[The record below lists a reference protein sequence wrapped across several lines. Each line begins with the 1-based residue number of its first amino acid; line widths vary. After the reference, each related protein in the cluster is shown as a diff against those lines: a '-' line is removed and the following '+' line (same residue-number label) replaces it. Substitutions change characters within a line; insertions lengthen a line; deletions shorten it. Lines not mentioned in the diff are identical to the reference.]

1 MKNEKDLNFFKN
13 FLDLIPE
20 PLVILKK
27 NNLKFFF
34 VNLEFQIQFEKS
46 QSKLK
51 DISVES
57 IFSKSSFL
65 ISNLK
70 KLKDKVGMFLIKEA
84 TLFRNSSYEVR
95 CIIPE
100 NYNNYILMIFKKIED
115 ERQIKENSQYT
126 IFDETFSILSHEIN
140 NPLSS
145 IRMASQLIKKSKNYD
160 KELMDIISSETER
173 ISKIFN
179 SLSIVNSKIDLLEG
193 KDENIHEI
201 LRYSIFR
208 LKKFDKDIKIYEN
221 FDPSL
226 PLIKV
231 DKNAMIQVFD
241 NLLLNSVEALENS
254 SPYIRI
260 TTKFF
265 FGQSIKVPNVKNNF
279 KKNFLQIVIE
289 DNGKGIAKNDL
300 EKVFIP
306 FYSKKKNGTGVG
318 LFLVKKIIN
327 YHSGQIFIKSDND
340 CTKVYIKLPL

>member
-20 PLVILKK
+20 PLIIVKK

-34 VNLEFQIQFEKS
+34 VNLEFQVQFGKS

-84 TLFRNSSYEVR
+84 TLFRNYSYEVR
-95 CIIPE
+95 CIIPD
-100 NYNNYILMIFKKIED
+100 NLNNYILMIFKKIED
-115 ERQIKENSQYT
+115 ERQINDNSQYI

-145 IRMASQLIKKSKNYD
+145 IKMASQLIKKSKNYD
-160 KELMDIISSETER
+160 KELIDIISSETER

-179 SLSIVNSKIDLLEG
+179 SISFVNSKIDLLEG

-201 LRYSIFR
+201 LRYSVFR
-208 LKKFDKDIKIYEN
+208 LKKLDKNIKIYEN

-226 PLIKV
+226 PLVKV

-241 NLLLNSVEALENS
+241 NLLLNSVEALE
-254 SPYIRI
+254 
-260 TTKFF
+260 KFISIYKNHYKIF
-265 FGQSIKVPNVKNNF
+265 FWSI
-279 KKNFLQIVIE
+279 
-289 DNGKGIAKNDL
+289 
-300 EKVFIP
+300 
-306 FYSKKKNGTGVG
+306 
-318 LFLVKKIIN
+318 
-327 YHSGQIFIKSDND
+327 H
-340 CTKVYIKLPL
+340 

>member
-1 MKNEKDLNFFKN
+1 MKKEKDLNFFKN

-20 PLVILKK
+20 PLIIVKK

-34 VNLEFQIQFEKS
+34 VNLEFQVQFGKS

-84 TLFRNSSYEVR
+84 TLFRNYSYEVR
-95 CIIPE
+95 CIIPD
-100 NYNNYILMIFKKIED
+100 NLNNYILMIFKKIED
-115 ERQIKENSQYT
+115 ERQINDNSQYI

-145 IRMASQLIKKSKNYD
+145 IKMASQLIKKSKNYD
-160 KELMDIISSETER
+160 KELIDIISSETER

-179 SLSIVNSKIDLLEG
+179 SISFVNSKIDLLEG

-201 LRYSIFR
+201 LRYSVFR
-208 LKKFDKDIKIYEN
+208 LKKLILEN

-226 PLIKV
+226 PRIKV

-265 FGQSIKVPNVKNNF
+265 FGQSIKIPNVKDNF
-279 KKNFLQIVIE
+279 KKNFLQIVVE

-340 CTKVYIKLPL
+340 CTKFYIKLQL